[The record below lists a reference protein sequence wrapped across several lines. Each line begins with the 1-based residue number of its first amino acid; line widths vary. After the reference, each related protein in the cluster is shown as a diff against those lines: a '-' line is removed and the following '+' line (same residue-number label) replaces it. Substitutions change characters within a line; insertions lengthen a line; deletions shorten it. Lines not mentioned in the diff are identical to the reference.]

1 MELPPPS
8 SRKKPTV
15 LSLFSGCGGM
25 DLGFKQA
32 GFRIL
37 WANDVD
43 KDCCETYRHN
53 KIGKIVEGDI
63 QDPRIFPRDISRP
76 DVLVA
81 GFPCQ
86 AYSNAG
92 SRRGVMDKRGVLY
105 RDALSFIDAFSPS
118 IVLFEN
124 VRGLMSIK
132 SGGQP
137 LVETIFAGLK
147 ERGYSPYAKLVDA
160 SDYGVPQRRLRLFIV
175 AVSDRMGAGPAP
187 LMFPDKI
194 VGKDMTIGTALRE
207 IREGAPNQGE
217 LMPLNPQ
224 AVKLGKL
231 VPPGGSW
238 KNIPDEQLP
247 ERLLRLKEEIVRYRW
262 PNFYRRFASD
272 EIAGTITAAFKPEN
286 AGVWHPWE
294 DRVMSVREAAR
305 IQSFPDDFAF
315 QGKSVKSKYQQVG
328 NAVPPGLAR
337 LFAERFKAVLRG
349 GIGLFEQSEIEFEE
363 FADFKHS
370 GRPFR
375 PGDAPIAYRRAA

>member
-1 MELPPPS
+1 MENTS

-15 LSLFSGCGGM
+15 ISLFSGCGGM

-37 WANDVD
+37 WANDID
-43 KDCCETYRHN
+43 KDCCSTYRHN

-63 QDPRIFPRDISRP
+63 EDPRVIPIGIPNP

-105 RDALSFIDAFSPS
+105 RDALDFVEMSKPR

-132 SGGQP
+132 SRGRL
-137 LVETIFAGLK
+137 LVEEIFVGLK
-147 ERGYSPYAKLVDA
+147 EQGYSPYAKLVDA
-160 SDYGVPQRRLRLFIV
+160 SKYGVPQRRLRLFIV
-175 AVSDRMGAGPAP
+175 AVSEEMEIGPAP
-187 LMFPDKI
+187 FMFPDET
-194 VGKDMTIGTALRE
+194 VGGNMTIGAALRGIAE
-207 IREGAPNQGE
+207 DAPNQGE

-224 AVKLGKL
+224 AAKLGKL

-238 KNIPDEQLP
+238 KSIPEDKLP
-247 ERLLRLKEEIVRYRW
+247 ERMLRLKKEIVRYRW
-262 PNFYRRFASD
+262 PNFYRRFAP
-272 EIAGTITAAFKPEN
+272 EEVAGTITAAFKPEN
-286 AGVWHPWE
+286 AGVWHPEE

-305 IQSFPDDFAF
+305 IQTFPDDFEF
-315 QGKSVKSKYQQVG
+315 LGKNVKSKYQQVG
-328 NAVPPGLAR
+328 NAVPPKLAR
-337 LFAERFKAVLRG
+337 QFAARFIQALRG
-349 GIGLFEQSEIEFEE
+349 RIGIFEQSSAEFVE
-363 FADFKHS
+363 FADFKHR

-375 PGDAPIAYRRAA
+375 PGDAPIVYRKAA